1 MPSRGEGIG
10 GSRRARRPRVAMIRI
25 GCGSARRGI
34 CIGSGRERAE
44 TVIPKRNSNSRRD
57 ARCRPK
63 GLEWWCCSTEPRLEF
78 PPESE
83 CRRKS
88 AGRLSFEQS
97 TKKRAHAAYFEIR
110 RKRRDLVVP
119 LHILIANCRSLNNQ
133 TQLSQIASRNT
144 TFVESDCF
152 PRIASSF

>member
-1 MPSRGEGIG
+1 
-10 GSRRARRPRVAMIRI
+10 MIRI

-44 TVIPKRNSNSRRD
+44 TVVPERNLNSRRD

-97 TKKRAHAAYFEIR
+97 TKKE
-110 RKRRDLVVP
+110 LM
-119 LHILIANCRSLNNQ
+119 LHTSRSD
-133 TQLSQIASRNT
+133 
-144 TFVESDCF
+144 ESDVIWLF
-152 PRIASSF
+152 HSIY